1 MNLSQAIVQLWQAGY
16 PVFYPRDAKIITVNE
31 TDLTCT
37 VLIEN
42 SKNNKVDNVRW
53 ISPGIPKL
61 NTKCMVIYLNNF
73 SGKPLAVSIREFKK
87 MKFNVGELNAFE
99 ISDTLSKLKFQNF
112 TIEIKNNVLEISN
125 LSGQSLKLDAV
136 SDKWIFKGNLEIDGE
151 VLIKNKLDVEQDI
164 TWNKASAATKASTH
178 LHGTGVGPSDSPK
191 AGS

>member
-16 PVFYPRDAKIITVNE
+16 SVFYPRDAKIITVNE
-31 TDLTCT
+31 ADLTCT

-61 NTKCMVIYLNNF
+61 NTKCMIIYLNNF
-73 SGKPLAVSIREFKK
+73 SGRPLAVSIREFKK
-87 MKFNVGELNAFE
+87 MKFSVGEVNEFE

-112 TIEIKNNVLEISN
+112 TFEIKNNVLEISN
-125 LSGQSLKLDAV
+125 VSGPSLKLNAV
-136 SDKWIFKGNLEIDGE
+136 SGKWIFKGQVEFEDD
-151 VLIKNKLDVEQDI
+151 VVMKKTLDVGKNI
-164 TWNKASAATKASTH
+164 RWNTDKVPTSAESH
-178 LHGTGVGPSDSPK
+178 LHGTGVGPSDRPK